1 MSTATVFSALDPPLE
16 NGDRLSQPEF
26 HRRYELHP
34 ELHHVELIEGTV
46 YMPSPIRFTHHTE
59 PQQMITTWLGTYAAH
74 RTGVRSGGPAT
85 VILDGDNEPE
95 PDAILF
101 FDPGAGGQV
110 SFSPR
115 GYIIGAPELVVEIS
129 ASSASIDLGAKL
141 HAYQRNGVREYIV
154 WSTQEERIRWF
165 ALRDGRFEPLV
176 PGERGIIH
184 STVFDGLRL
193 DVERLLAGDL
203 AAVLAVQSE
212 GD

>member
-1 MSTATVFSALDPPLE
+1 MVTGTVFTEIEPPLE

-34 ELHHVELIEGTV
+34 ELHHVELIEGIV
-46 YMPSPIRFTHHTE
+46 YMPSPVRFIQHTE
-59 PQQMITTWLGTYAAH
+59 PQQMIQMWLGTYVLRH
-74 RTGVRSGGPAT
+74 PGVRSGGPAT

-101 FDPGAGGQV
+101 FEPGSGAQV

-115 GYIIGAPELVVEIS
+115 GYLLGAPELVVEIS

-154 WSTQEERIRWF
+154 WSTLDERLHWF
-165 ALRDGRFEPLV
+165 ALRDGTFEPLL
-176 PGERGIIH
+176 PDADGIIH

-193 DVERLLAGDL
+193 NVERLLAGDL
-203 AAVLAVQSE
+203 AAVLAEQE
-212 GD
+212 AAE